1 MKSTTNV
8 TLRACLRCSGT
19 LPMVLG
25 TTVDTAVPVRAEGS
39 VRGTWNVTV
48 LLQPGS
54 AHPTVHL
61 LG

>member
-1 MKSTTNV
+1 
-8 TLRACLRCSGT
+8 
-19 LPMVLG
+19 MVLG